1 MQDTRTSR
9 FLKSLLFGAVLAA
22 HLALF
27 TPLTLYLGNSDEF
40 SVGFSSILPSLL
52 LSLAVFA
59 ALAGL
64 VGLLL
69 SARVSRSY
77 VALLAMLGLL
87 VWVQGNFLVWDYGA
101 LDGRQIDWAQGT
113 WRGFLD
119 LTVWLVPLVVALRL
133 RAPRRRILLTAALAV
148 FALQVISGAASGARN
163 SDLLAKSEEVVPS
176 EVALKQVYGF
186 SRSENV
192 LHLVMDGFQADIFG
206 ELVGEDRQGEP
217 FADAFDGFT
226 FYRNH
231 LSAFPYTHMSL
242 PALVSGKIYRNHEP
256 IETFRA
262 NTFGDQSILRSA
274 IANGYELDVAAAPAL
289 ANWYRL
295 GGYTNT
301 FDVTDRMHADPG
313 QAVIDEAAQLLDLSL
328 MRTLPHFVKRYVYN
342 EQRWLIQPLV
352 SESRVSQLQ
361 YFSHR
366 FFLRRWHESITAD
379 REAPVYKMVHLML
392 SHNPMVVDEDCEFAN
407 QYLYAER
414 ENVLNQSRCSLIEAV
429 RLLEKMKQVGIYDQT
444 LIVIM
449 GDHGAWVRPKGLKV
463 ETAPDGARKPMLLS
477 AAQHAL
483 ATPLL
488 AIKMKGSRSSLR
500 FSDAPTWTAD
510 VPDTISAALGFGD
523 DFGRRDILS
532 LSEDEQRTR
541 RFHYYEYDRAEL
553 DSDYLEP
560 IQEYLVEGNVY
571 DVSAWRL
578 GARYEPVNAA
588 GD

>member
-1 MQDTRTSR
+1 MHNTRIR
-9 FLKSLLFGAVLAA
+9 QCLESLLFGAVLAA

-40 SVGFSSILPSLL
+40 SAGFLSMFPGLL
-52 LSLAVFA
+52 LSLAAFA
-59 ALAGL
+59 VLAGL
-64 VGLLL
+64 IGLLL
-69 SARVSRSY
+69 PARASRAY
-77 VALLAMLGLL
+77 TGLLATLGLL

-101 LDGRQIDWAQGT
+101 LDGRQIDWAQRT
-113 WRGFLD
+113 WRGWLD
-119 LTVWLVPLVVALRL
+119 LSIWLAALMIVLRL
-133 RAPRRRILLTAALAV
+133 RAPRRRIVLNAALAV
-148 FALQVISGAASGARN
+148 FALQLVSGAVSGARN
-163 SDLLAKSEEVVPS
+163 SDLLAKSAEIVPGDT
-176 EVALKQVYGF
+176 ALEQVYGF
-186 SRSENV
+186 SRSKNV

-206 ELVGEDRQGEP
+206 ELVGEDRQGET
-217 FADAFDGFT
+217 FADALDGFT

-301 FDVTDRMHADPG
+301 FDLTDSLHADPG
-313 QAVIDEAAQLLDLSL
+313 QAVIDETAQLLDLSL
-328 MRTLPHFVKRYVYN
+328 LRSLPHFVKRYVYN

-366 FFLRRWHESITAD
+366 FFLRRWHESMTAE

-392 SHNPMVVDEDCEFAN
+392 SHNPMVVDEDCEFAD

-429 RLLEKMKQVGIYDQT
+429 RLLEKMKHVGVYDQT

-449 GDHGAWVRPKGLKV
+449 GDHGDWVPQKGLIV
-463 ETAPDGARKPMLLS
+463 ELASDGTRKPMLLS
-477 AAQHAL
+477 AAHHAL

-488 AIKMKGSRSSLR
+488 AIIMPGVSGILR

-510 VPDTISAALGFGD
+510 LPDTISTALGFGD

-541 RFHYYEYDRAEL
+541 RFHYYAYDRAEL

-571 DVSAWRL
+571 DLSAWRL
-578 GARYEPVNAA
+578 GELYEPNSAA
-588 GD
+588 GN